1 MKYPIGIQTFSE
13 IINKG
18 YLYFDKT
25 ALVHKLANDSK
36 YYFLSRPRRFGK
48 SLLVTTLEAYF
59 QGRKELFEGLAISK
73 LETEWEQYPVLH
85 IDLNAADYRSEEAL
99 ISIIDR
105 HIRQFETIYGENPKD
120 MALSD
125 RFIGVIQRAYEQT
138 GRQVVILV
146 DEYDKPLLQTIGNTE
161 LQDNYRKILKGFY
174 GVAKTMDA
182 CIRLAFF
189 TGVTKFSKVSVFSDL
204 NNLEDISLSEQYA
217 EICGITEQ
225 EIRDNIDA
233 QVGELATANGLT
245 KEECYGRL
253 KEQYD
258 GYHFHPNSAGMYNPF
273 SLLSA
278 LKRKEF
284 GDQWFQSGTPTFL
297 VEVLKRNNYDLEQLT
312 REEATADLLGSLDA
326 IDTNPT
332 PLLYQ
337 SGYLTIK
344 GYDSEFGTYRLG
356 FPNQEVERGFSRY
369 LFRYY
374 TPASQGQ
381 DSFVKD
387 FVLAARAGQI
397 DKFMKRLESLFAG
410 QDYQIAGDAELYFH
424 NAVALI
430 FKLVG
435 FYTETERH
443 TSDGRMD
450 MVVQTADYIYL
461 FEFKLDKS
469 VEEALEQI
477 EEREYA
483 LSFAHDPRKLFKI
496 GVNFSSETRRIQNW
510 KAVER

>member
-1 MKYPIGIQTFSE
+1 M
-13 IINKG
+13 
-18 YLYFDKT
+18 
-25 ALVHKLANDSK
+25 
-36 YYFLSRPRRFGK
+36 
-48 SLLVTTLEAYF
+48 
-59 QGRKELFEGLAISK
+59 
-73 LETEWEQYPVLH
+73 
-85 IDLNAADYRSEEAL
+85 
-99 ISIIDR
+99 
-105 HIRQFETIYGENPKD
+105 
-120 MALSD
+120 
-125 RFIGVIQRAYEQT
+125 
-138 GRQVVILV
+138 
-146 DEYDKPLLQTIGNTE
+146 
-161 LQDNYRKILKGFY
+161 
-174 GVAKTMDA
+174 
-182 CIRLAFF
+182 
-189 TGVTKFSKVSVFSDL
+189 
-204 NNLEDISLSEQYA
+204 
-217 EICGITEQ
+217 
-225 EIRDNIDA
+225 
-233 QVGELATANGLT
+233 
-245 KEECYGRL
+245 
-253 KEQYD
+253 
-258 GYHFHPNSAGMYNPF
+258 
-273 SLLSA
+273 
-278 LKRKEF
+278 F

-297 VEVLKRNNYDLEQLT
+297 VEVLKRNHYDLERLT

-344 GYDSEFGTYRLG
+344 SYDPRFMTYRLG
-356 FPNQEVERGFSRY
+356 FPNEEVERGFSRF

-374 TPASQGQ
+374 TPASQGRE
-381 DSFVKD
+381 SFIKD
-387 FVLAARAGQI
+387 FVMAIEAGQI
-397 DKFMKRLESLFAG
+397 EKFMSLLETLFAG

-430 FKLVG
+430 FKMVG

-469 VEEALEQI
+469 VEEALAQI